1 MPREEIILE
10 RRQPEAS
17 PHGVDLGEERRRG
30 GAGRRNATTGKDG
43 HDSRRHCNDVSP
55 AKRHR
60 STPEYAPSLASPPMP
75 DRYGCRSMVDPL
87 RRVFVRRPSIP
98 ACTRWQE
105 YGWRAEPNPT
115 ALLLEHE
122 AFCAILEGAGC
133 DVVVAEPMDADPDAV
148 YAFDPAVVTE
158 HGAILM
164 RPGKPGRR
172 DEPAAAARD
181 LERVDVPVAAHVDD
195 PSVAEGG
202 DFIRLDEATLL
213 AGRGYRTSPSGIEA
227 VAQALPGVE
236 TLTFDLPHWH
246 GQTEVMHLLSLL
258 SPLDADLVVAYPP
271 LLPVALAQ
279 LFAERGDRDR
289 PRARRGVREHG
300 DECARPCSA
309 CRARAGRQSRDARQA
324 RGRGCGG
331 ARLRG
336 ARALAQGRRRA
347 NMSHE
352 PSPVRSTPCLRCLC
366 SAARREAQPAGTSG
380 ARAAARGSSG
390 GASSGAPR

>member
-1 MPREEIILE
+1 
-10 RRQPEAS
+10 
-17 PHGVDLGEERRRG
+17 
-30 GAGRRNATTGKDG
+30 
-43 HDSRRHCNDVSP
+43 
-55 AKRHR
+55 
-60 STPEYAPSLASPPMP
+60 
-75 DRYGCRSMVDPL
+75 
-87 RRVFVRRPSIP
+87 
-98 ACTRWQE
+98 
-105 YGWRAEPNPT
+105 
-115 ALLLEHE
+115 
-122 AFCAILEGAGC
+122 
-133 DVVVAEPMDADPDAV
+133 MDADPDAV

-279 LFAERGDRDR
+279 LFAEREIEIVPVPDEEFESMGTNVLALAPRVALALDGN
-289 PRARRGVREHG
+289 PVTRARLVAAGVEVLVYEGRELSVKG
-300 DECARPCSA
+300 D
-309 CRARAGRQSRDARQA
+309 
-324 RGRGCGG
+324 GG
-331 ARLRG
+331 PTCLTMPLLRG
-336 ARALAQGRRRA
+336 
-347 NMSHE
+347 
-352 PSPVRSTPCLRCLC
+352 
-366 SAARREAQPAGTSG
+366 
-380 ARAAARGSSG
+380 
-390 GASSGAPR
+390 